1 MSFNPA
7 NDADMRVLRF
17 VGYEVHAVKDYG
29 EHAEV
34 CADDKADFWSIY
46 GMLLN
51 AHGSTDYVC
60 VGDFSS
66 RQAAELIVDLLSG

>member
-1 MSFNPA
+1 MN
-7 NDADMRVLRF
+7 VLRF

-34 CADDKADFWSIY
+34 CSDDQGDFWSIY

-51 AHGSTDYVC
+51 SHGGTDYVC

-66 RQAAELIVDLLSG
+66 RQAAELIVNLLSG

>member
-1 MSFNPA
+1 MN
-7 NDADMRVLRF
+7 VLRF

-34 CADDKADFWSIY
+34 CADGQADFWSIY
-46 GMLLN
+46 GFLLN
-51 AHGSTDYVC
+51 AHGSTEYVC

-66 RQAAELIVDLLSG
+66 RQAAELIVNLLRG